1 MTDFENCVISL
12 LNVIA
17 NGQLVMLAQM
27 PRVDGMPDLL
37 SGHRELL
44 ETVRLKIESRRAS
57 NRESIASGEA
67 DQDQA
72 GDGTGE
78 QTGS

>member
-1 MTDFENCVISL
+1 MTDFEKSVISL

-17 NGQLVMLAQM
+17 NGQMVMLASM

-44 ETVRLKIESRRAS
+44 ETVLLKIESRRAS
-57 NRESIASGEA
+57 ERERIHTGEVV
-67 DQDQA
+67 QDQA

-78 QTGS
+78 QTGG